1 LSLLT
6 HRRVHDVAR
15 RTPRLRDGAC
25 RLSERAESRAQ
36 ELEAEQQLLAAEL
49 ANARREL
56 EEVEREAEEA
66 AHEEQRRR
74 KHLSEERRTG
84 YSWESDYG
92 VPSLRRQY
100 EEVRT
105 KGRDA
110 LLAQRRAAEEK
121 ARSAARR
128 AVEARAL
135 EPKVRAALAAL
146 DAEGR
151 WFAPAGR
158 RSAGPWI
165 TTSAYLANARVLC
178 DYLAAVRP

>member
-1 LSLLT
+1 LLIEMHVET
-6 HRRVHDVAR
+6 GDAR
-15 RTPRLRDGAC
+15 YLEPVPRALAWFERSALAPGRWARMYELGTNRPIYGDRDGKIKY
-25 RLSERAESRAQ
+25 RLED
-36 ELEAEQQLLAAEL
+36 
-49 ANARREL
+49 
-56 EEVEREAEEA
+56 
-66 AHEEQRRR
+66 
-74 KHLSEERRTG
+74 LSEERRTG

-151 WFAPAGR
+151 WLAPAGR